1 MAKSGKSPAAGRGT
15 GKHRAAAEDSADEMG
30 SEDATESH
38 EEEEAPRASKRG
50 TGKFKAASGRTS
62 GSFKKTTGRVKAVS
76 PPKTSGHELIPV
88 VCSECY
94 EELVY
99 DSGSKAEEIVCP
111 VCEHSAGK
119 PDQATL
125 HHISDKRRTEKKNF
139 VLAFVVWLFGVA
151 GLGGWSVLAQNPVN
165 AADDGMFWGPFGV
178 GMLSFLVVMI
188 LAWKYENNRWE
199 VYF

>member
-1 MAKSGKSPAAGRGT
+1 MAKSGKSPAGRGT
-15 GKHRAAAEDSADEMG
+15 GKHRPPVDESGDETG
-30 SEDATESH
+30 SQDATDDSQ
-38 EEEEAPRASKRG
+38 EEEAPRASRRG
-50 TGKFKAASGRTS
+50 TGKHKVAASGRAS
-62 GSFKKTTGRVKAVS
+62 GAMKKSTGRVKAVAA
-76 PPKTSGHELIPV
+76 PRLSGHELIPV

-125 HHISDKRRTEKKNF
+125 HHISDKRRMEKKNF
-139 VLAFVVWLFGVA
+139 VLAFSFWLIGILGV
-151 GLGGWSVLAQNPVN
+151 GSWTVLAQSPVN
-165 AADDGMFWGPFGV
+165 AADDAMFWGPIGV
-178 GMLSFLVVMI
+178 GGLCLFIVMFLG
-188 LAWKYENNRWE
+188 AKYEGSRWE